1 MRVTQKK
8 RRKKRNPVQ
17 FSLINA
23 IGIGIGNFKVEVGL
37 ELVGV

>member
-8 RRKKRNPVQ
+8 KKKKNPVQ

-23 IGIGIGNFKVEVGL
+23 IGIGIGNFKIEVGL